1 MSSSLI
7 DSTKKYKSL
16 TKFNFSVMCSKLN
29 PRLKSESKF
38 TNERLAGGEGAKAA
52 KQDNISLLRRAVL
65 ANLLWEDVAYM
76 DGESVADE
84 IKRLIPLCPADT
96 VYNIALEARTM
107 QKLRHTPLFIASEM
121 CKYPKHRAYVSVL
134 LPQIITRADMLT
146 DFLAI
151 YWKDGKKPIAAQ
163 AKKGLA
169 KAFHN
174 FNEYKFAK
182 YDRDAAIK
190 LRDVMFLCRP
200 KPSNQYEQEL
210 FKKIADRTLDIPETW
225 EVMLSTGKDKKESWT
240 KLITENKIGGLAMLR
255 NIANMRKADV
265 DRKIINEGLEKLKSS
280 MLMPLDFL
288 KANRINPEF
297 SRQIEDAMLNSYT
310 NLPKLKGKTLFI
322 VDVSGSMQVNIS
334 TKSDFTRYDAACAM
348 SMLAINQCED
358 YEIVCTAG
366 SDYKHEGKHEIIP
379 YPQKGF
385 GIFNQIRAV
394 NKNIGD
400 GGIFTRQ
407 CLEWCRDKFKGE
419 KFDRIIVFSDSQ
431 DCDLPNKGI
440 PKPFGTYNYICDVSA
455 HTKGINYKG
464 IWTAEISGFSEH
476 FLTFIAAMEGIQ
488 NTFDE

>member
-1 MSSSLI
+1 MSKINPSL
-7 DSTKKYKSL
+7 KKA
-16 TKFNFSVMCSKLN
+16 
-29 PRLKSESKF
+29 SKF
-38 TNERLAGGEGAKAA
+38 EEERLAGGLGALAA
-52 KQDNISLLRRAVL
+52 KQSNTALLRRAVL

-76 DGESVADE
+76 DGMKVAEE
-84 IKRLIPLCPADT
+84 IQRLIPLCPAID

-107 QKLRHTPLFIASEM
+107 QKLRHTPLFIAVEM
-121 CKYPKHRAYVSVL
+121 CKYPEHKMFVQDL

-151 YWKDGKKPIAAQ
+151 YWKDGKKPIANQ

-200 KPSNQYEQEL
+200 KPENQYEQDL
-210 FKKIADRTLDIPETW
+210 FKKVADRTLATPETW
-225 EVMLSTGKDKKESWT
+225 EVLLSTGKDKKESWT
-240 KLITENKIGGLAMLR
+240 KLITEGKIGGLAMLR
-255 NIANMRKADV
+255 NIANMRRANV
-265 DRKIINEGLEKLKSS
+265 DKKVINEGLEKLKSS

-288 KANRINPEF
+288 KAFRMNPEF
-297 SRQIEDAMLNSYT
+297 SRQIDEAMINSYS

-322 VDVSGSMQVNIS
+322 VDVSGSMGARMS
-334 TKSDFTRYDAACAM
+334 EKSDFTRYDAACAM
-348 SMLAINQCED
+348 AMLAANQCED

-366 SDYKHEGKHEIIP
+366 NDYTHTGAHRHIP

-385 GIFNQIRAV
+385 GIFEQIREA
-394 NKNIGD
+394 NRNIGR

-407 CLEWCRDKFKGE
+407 CLEWCSGKFKGQ

-431 DCDLPNKGI
+431 DCDFPERRT
-440 PKPFGTYNYICDVSA
+440 PKPFGTYNYICDISA
-455 HTKGINYKG
+455 HTKGVNYKG
-464 IWTAEISGFSEH
+464 IWDAEISGFSEH
-476 FLTFIAAMEGIQ
+476 FITFIAAMEGIQ
-488 NTFDE
+488 NTFEE

>member
-1 MSSSLI
+1 MSKINPSL
-7 DSTKKYKSL
+7 KK
-16 TKFNFSVMCSKLN
+16 T
-29 PRLKSESKF
+29 SKF
-38 TNERLAGGEGAKAA
+38 EEERLAGGSGALAA
-52 KQDNISLLRRAVL
+52 KQSNTALLRRAVL

-76 DGESVADE
+76 DGMKVAEE
-84 IKRLIPLCPADT
+84 IQRLIPMCPAID

-107 QKLRHTPLFIASEM
+107 QKLRHTPLFLAVEM
-121 CKYPKHRAYVSVL
+121 CKYPEHKMFVQDL

-151 YWKDGKKPIAAQ
+151 YWKDGKKPIANQ

-200 KPSNQYEQEL
+200 KPENQYEQDL
-210 FKKIADRTLDIPETW
+210 FKKVADRTLATPETW
-225 EVMLSTGKDKKESWT
+225 EVLLSTGKDKKESWT
-240 KLITENKIGGLAMLR
+240 KLITEGKIGGLAMLR
-255 NIANMRKADV
+255 NIANMRRANV
-265 DRKIINEGLEKLKSS
+265 DKKVINEGLEKLKSS

-288 KANRINPEF
+288 KAFRMNPEF
-297 SRQIEDAMLNSYT
+297 GRQIEDAMINSYA

-322 VDVSGSMQVNIS
+322 VDVSGSMGARMS
-334 TKSDFTRYDAACAM
+334 EKSDFTRYDAACAM
-348 SMLAINQCED
+348 AMLAANQCED

-366 SDYKHEGKHEIIP
+366 NDYTHTGAHEHIP

-385 GIFNQIRAV
+385 GIFEQIRET
-394 NKNIGD
+394 NKNIGI

-407 CLEWCRDKFKGE
+407 CLEWCNDKFKGQ

-431 DCDLPNKGI
+431 DCDLPERRI
-440 PKPFGTYNYICDVSA
+440 PKPFGTYNYICDISA
-455 HTKGINYKG
+455 HTKGVNYKG
-464 IWTAEISGFSEH
+464 SWTAEISGFSEH
-476 FLTFIAAMEGIQ
+476 FITFIAATEGIQ
-488 NTFDE
+488 NTFEE

>member
-1 MSSSLI
+1 MSKVNPSL
-7 DSTKKYKSL
+7 KK
-16 TKFNFSVMCSKLN
+16 T
-29 PRLKSESKF
+29 SKF
-38 TNERLAGGEGAKAA
+38 EEERLAGGSGALAA
-52 KQDNISLLRRAVL
+52 KQSNTALLRRAVL

-76 DGESVADE
+76 DGMKVAEE
-84 IKRLIPLCPADT
+84 IQRLIPLCPAED
-96 VYNIALEARTM
+96 VYYIALEARTM
-107 QKLRHTPLFIASEM
+107 QKLRHTPLFLAVEM
-121 CKYPKHRAYVSVL
+121 CKYPEHKMFVQDL

-151 YWKDGKKPIAAQ
+151 YWKDGKKPIANQ

-200 KPSNQYEQEL
+200 KPENQYEQTL
-210 FKKIADRTLDIPETW
+210 FKKIADRTLATPETW
-225 EVMLSTGKDKKESWT
+225 EVLLSTGKDKKKSWT
-240 KLITENKIGGLAMLR
+240 KLITEGKIGGLAMLR
-255 NIANMRKADV
+255 NIANMRKANV
-265 DRKIINEGLEKLKSS
+265 DKKVINKGLEKLKSS

-288 KANRINPEF
+288 KANEMNPEF
-297 SRQIEDAMLNSYT
+297 SRQIEDAMISSYA

-322 VDVSGSMQVNIS
+322 VDVSGSMQVSIS
-334 TKSDFTRYDAACAM
+334 AKSDFSRYDAACAM
-348 SMLAINQCED
+348 AMLAANQCED

-366 SDYKHEGKHEIIP
+366 NDYSHTGAHEHIP

-385 GIFNQIRAV
+385 GIFKQIHAT
-394 NKNIGD
+394 NKNIGG

-407 CLEWCRDKFKGE
+407 CLEWCNDKFKGQ

-431 DCDLPNKGI
+431 DCDLPEKRI

-455 HTKGINYKG
+455 HTKGVNYRG
-464 IWTAEISGFSEH
+464 TWTAEISGFSEH
-476 FLTFIAAMEGIQ
+476 FITFIAAMEGIQ
-488 NTFDE
+488 NTFEE

>member
-1 MSSSLI
+1 MSKINPSL
-7 DSTKKYKSL
+7 KK
-16 TKFNFSVMCSKLN
+16 T
-29 PRLKSESKF
+29 SKF
-38 TNERLAGGEGAKAA
+38 EEERLAGGSGALAA
-52 KQDNISLLRRAVL
+52 KQSNTALLRRAVL

-76 DGESVADE
+76 DGMKVAEE
-84 IKRLIPLCPADT
+84 IQRLIPLCPAID

-107 QKLRHTPLFIASEM
+107 QKLRHTPLFLAVEM
-121 CKYPKHRAYVSVL
+121 CKYPEHKMFVQDL

-151 YWKDGKKPIAAQ
+151 YWKDGKKPIANQ

-200 KPSNQYEQEL
+200 KPENQYEQDL
-210 FKKIADRTLDIPETW
+210 FKKVADRTLATPETW
-225 EVMLSTGKDKKESWT
+225 EVLLSTGKDKKESWT
-240 KLITENKIGGLAMLR
+240 KLITEGKIGGLAMLR
-255 NIANMRKADV
+255 NIANMRRANV
-265 DRKIINEGLEKLKSS
+265 DKKVINEGLEKLRSS

-288 KANRINPEF
+288 KAFRMNPEF
-297 SRQIEDAMLNSYT
+297 GRQIEDAMINSYA

-322 VDVSGSMQVNIS
+322 VDVSGSMGARMS
-334 TKSDFTRYDAACAM
+334 EKSDFSRYDAACAM
-348 SMLAINQCED
+348 AMLAANQCED

-366 SDYKHEGKHEIIP
+366 NDYTHTGAHEHIP

-385 GIFNQIRAV
+385 GIFEQIRKT
-394 NKNIGD
+394 NRNIGC

-407 CLEWCRDKFKGE
+407 CLEWCSDKFKSQ

-431 DCDLPNKGI
+431 DCDFPERRI
-440 PKPFGTYNYICDVSA
+440 PKPFGTYNYICDISA
-455 HTKGINYKG
+455 HTKGVNYKG
-464 IWTAEISGFSEH
+464 TWDAEISGFSEH
-476 FLTFIAAMEGIQ
+476 FITFIAAMEGIQ
-488 NTFDE
+488 NTFEE